1 MALLDFD
8 SQLAKDVKDIF
19 LKEFSQKGIYKSSTT
34 LKTIDIQF
42 FEEPL
47 DKLGTQYFHAWCEF
61 DDISGVAKRDTLQV
75 GSTVYG
81 IVDFSPDEHQNGIN
95 LFLQEV

>member
-8 SQLAKDVKDIF
+8 AQLVKDIKNVF
-19 LKEFSQKGIYKSSTT
+19 LKEFSQKAIYKSSTT

-47 DKLGTQYFHAWCEF
+47 DKLGTQYFYAWCAF
-61 DDISGVAKRDTLQV
+61 DVVLGVSKQDTLQI

-95 LFLQEV
+95 LFLQKV